1 MPAGAVVDY
10 KIEIDG
16 PVDRVSSIVCGAYY
30 VYPLSE
36 MLQSSR
42 YALRGKVVVRKD
54 GTLRLK
60 CHSLP
65 GTVPVLIRVYALSWA
80 VDPSLLLE
88 FTDQSKG
95 VRIVVG
101 PPNASGKNK
110 ISDRGAATDPS
121 GRRQ

>member
-42 YALRGKVVVRKD
+42 YALRG
-54 GTLRLK
+54 
-60 CHSLP
+60 
-65 GTVPVLIRVYALSWA
+65 TVPVLIRVYALSWA

-101 PPNASGKNK
+101 PPNASGKNR
-110 ISDRGAATDPS
+110 ISTEEPLLTHQDAASEPTVKGDPID
-121 GRRQ
+121 GPG